1 MNGPALSRL
10 DVIYEVTSKGQLELR
25 SSATAISPLEVDLLV
40 RIDGSLTLKQLREAM
55 APAAIAAF
63 DATLVKLLSKGL
75 AEPAPPD
82 FFSKSLTAQFDTS
95 ALTQADAEA
104 DACTASLKRSN
115 YYVRIAHRRSHVRE
129 RAARERLIAV
139 VVDDEPQLAQFLSH
153 LLGFEGFDVRV
164 AGSRDEVVREFRRKP
179 KPDLVLLD
187 VMLPDV
193 DGFVI
198 LSGIRSH
205 PVLMDV
211 PVIMLTAKSNR
222 ESVLKG
228 LAGGADG
235 YVTKPVEPDALIL
248 AIRTVIGISGN

>member
-1 MNGPALSRL
+1 LRF
-10 DVIYEVTSKGQLELR
+10 DVIYEVTSKGQLELQ
-25 SSATAISPLEVDLLV
+25 SSATAISALEVDLLV
-40 RIDGSLTLKQLREAM
+40 RFDGSLTLAQIREAM

-63 DATLVKLLSKGL
+63 DTTLTKLLLKGL

-82 FFSKSLTAQFDTS
+82 FFSKTLTAQFGTS

-115 YYVRIAHRRSHVRE
+115 YYVRIAHRRGPAKE
-129 RAARERLIAV
+129 RKPRERLVAI

-164 AGSRDEVVREFRRKP
+164 AGSRDEVVTEFRRKP

-198 LSGIRSH
+198 LSSIRSH
-205 PVLMDV
+205 PGLKDV
-211 PVIMLTAKSNR
+211 PIIMLTAKSNR

-248 AIRTVIGISGN
+248 AVRTVVGIPDV